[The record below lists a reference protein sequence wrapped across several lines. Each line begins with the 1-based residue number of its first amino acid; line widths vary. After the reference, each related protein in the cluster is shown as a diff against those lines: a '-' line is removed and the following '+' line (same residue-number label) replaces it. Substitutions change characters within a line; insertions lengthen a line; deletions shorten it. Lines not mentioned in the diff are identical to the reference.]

1 MNKETKVI
9 NAIKVCTDGNMY
21 PVKFKENSLA
31 DMYSLLNCSNIEI
44 VHAMRLNG
52 SFCLVC
58 DGEALLKD
66 SPQINLYASYLYGS
80 EQHRNYIYGDVLIC
94 KEYNFDEDFEDDE
107 DESDFQSMTQDEI
120 DYYFL
125 QKLFLVGKLKSFA
138 DDTERWLKG
147 LL

>member
-9 NAIKVCTDGNMY
+9 NAIKICTDGNMY
-21 PVKFKENSLA
+21 PVKFKENSL
-31 DMYSLLNCSNIEI
+31 DDVYSLINCSNIEI
-44 VHAMRLNG
+44 VYAKRLND

-80 EQHRNYIYGDVLIC
+80 EQHRQYICGDVLIC
-94 KEYNFDEDFEDDE
+94 KEYNPDESFEDDE
-107 DESDFQSMTQDEI
+107 EADFQSMTQDEI

-125 QKLFLVGKLKSFA
+125 QKLVLVNKLKSFA
-138 DDTERWLKG
+138 NDTERWLKG